1 MDELVKA
8 IEKLTEEVKKLQ
20 AQRVVE
26 HHYHYN
32 YAAPAMLPQPNYSF
46 PLYSPPYLVATSRGQ
61 SDGSST

>member
-20 AQRVVE
+20 AQRVIE

-32 YAAPAMLPQPNYSF
+32 YAAPTMLPQPNYSV
-46 PLYSPPYLVATSRGQ
+46 PYTPPYLVATSRGQ